1 MARDDYYVLVYR
13 ILEHLYK
20 CLRAS
25 KRADIDYIKP
35 LTKDFPIEQEY
46 FDYIFR
52 NLLKEEY
59 IEDVVVISVDGA
71 EPIIKILDSVKITP
85 KGIAYL
91 QDNSKMASAKKFIA
105 EIIKNKI

>member
-52 NLLKEEY
+52 NLLKE
-59 IEDVVVISVDGA
+59 
-71 EPIIKILDSVKITP
+71 
-85 KGIAYL
+85 
-91 QDNSKMASAKKFIA
+91 
-105 EIIKNKI
+105 